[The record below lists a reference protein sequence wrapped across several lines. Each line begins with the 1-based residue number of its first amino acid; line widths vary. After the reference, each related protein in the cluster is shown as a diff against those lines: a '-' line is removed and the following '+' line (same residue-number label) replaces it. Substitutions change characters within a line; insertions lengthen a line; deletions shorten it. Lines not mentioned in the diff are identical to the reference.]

1 MERWAERQEV
11 VSVQWVAYALRSQ
24 WKWVATGVAL
34 GVALALGIVLFGER
48 RYEAEGRFWWRL
60 LQEWGWALGAHSLRW
75 WAAAAPT

>member
-11 VSVQWVAYALRSQ
+11 VSVQWLAHALRRQ

-48 RYEAEGRFWWRL
+48 RYEAE
-60 LQEWGWALGAHSLRW
+60 A
-75 WAAAAPT
+75 